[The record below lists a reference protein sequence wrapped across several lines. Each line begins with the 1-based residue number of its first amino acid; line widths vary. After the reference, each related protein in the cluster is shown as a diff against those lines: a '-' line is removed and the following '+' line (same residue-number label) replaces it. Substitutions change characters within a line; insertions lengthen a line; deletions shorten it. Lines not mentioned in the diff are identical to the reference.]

1 MNRTFLMQI
10 KVPQLIWLLC
20 FVCAFQNNYAQVK
33 DSLSSKK
40 DSIYKIENRPRTPK
54 KIVHD
59 STNPVIKQAQK
70 RDTLKNIKKRDTL
83 LSNVI
88 IIKKDTVRRDSIL
101 PALNSSITIVAENAG
116 ERFTKKIKYIN
127 LKDPPV
133 YFLNEKRNVEGKE
146 YLFYSIFVL
155 LLFLGFL
162 KTFYA
167 GYFNNLFRVFFN
179 TSLRQSQLTDQLLQ
193 AKLPSFLL
201 NIFFIVSGGFYLWL
215 LLLFYKPPHY
225 IENHWLF
232 PVCVGLI
239 TVIYLIKFLILK
251 ILGWVADVVPVVNNY
266 IFIIFLIN
274 KIMGIILVP
283 FIIMMAFMP
292 AMWMHTAALVSFLV
306 LGLLF
311 LARYAKSYSLIDRQ
325 LKMNHFHFAIYA
337 IAAEIIPMLLIF
349 KAAKDYIL

>member
-1 MNRTFLMQI
+1 MC
-10 KVPQLIWLLC
+10 V
-20 FVCAFQNNYAQVK
+20 FQNNYAQVK
-33 DSLSSKK
+33 DSLSIK
-40 DSIYKIENRPRTPK
+40 DSVHKIHDSQRTVK

-59 STNPVIKQAQK
+59 STQHEIKRVQR
-70 RDTLKNIKKRDTL
+70 RDTSISSLSDTQ
-83 LSNVI
+83 
-88 IIKKDTVRRDSIL
+88 KDTVRRDTIL
-101 PALNSSITIVAENAG
+101 PTLVTASTSIGENAG
-116 ERFTKKIKYIN
+116 ERLIKKIKYIN
-127 LKDPPV
+127 LKDAPV
-133 YFLNEKRNVEGKE
+133 FFLNEKRNVQGKE
-146 YLFYSIFVL
+146 FLFYSIFVL
-155 LLFLGFL
+155 LLLLGFL
-162 KTFYA
+162 KTFYS

-225 IENHWLF
+225 IESHWLF
-232 PVCVGLI
+232 PACIGII
-239 TVIYLIKFLILK
+239 TSIYLIKFLILK

-274 KIMGIILVP
+274 KIIGIILVP

-292 AMWMHTAALVSFLV
+292 TIWMHTAALVSFLV

-325 LKMNHFHFAIYA
+325 LKMNLFHFAIYA
-337 IAAEIIPMLLIF
+337 LAAEIIPMLLIF